1 LLCSATRND
10 FELCRFPANCNS
22 CHPSKVPSI
31 QSVCPSRKL
40 VCASMTIRHARWFAQ
55 AAPNAAD
62 YDNGPAKNKNI
73 DRFVGKSTVSSLSV
87 TKGGV
92 TVRIIKTVGEPVE
105 VTPGHECTK
114 LQQLNGAGD
123 QRAVSRRR
131 FRRRFRFSLFPRH
144 FVEIQVLFGRS
155 TDGRMG
161 DRGKRRRLSCITGG
175 PSRGTPLSWASLAT
189 VNSVSGPIRDQRREY
204 QKRRLRLRLFRQLL
218 VVSRRARKC

>member
-1 LLCSATRND
+1 MLCSATRND

-40 VCASMTIRHARWFAQ
+40 ACASMTIRHARWFAQ

-92 TVRIIKTVGEPVE
+92 TVRIVKTVGDPAE
-105 VTPGHECTK
+105 VTPDHECTK

-123 QRAVSRRR
+123 QRPVSRRR

-144 FVEIQVLFGRS
+144 FVEIRVLFGRS
-155 TDGRMG
+155 TDGWMG
-161 DRGKRRRLSCITGG
+161 ES
-175 PSRGTPLSWASLAT
+175 GT
-189 VNSVSGPIRDQRREY
+189 R
-204 QKRRLRLRLFRQLL
+204 
-218 VVSRRARKC
+218 

>member
-1 LLCSATRND
+1 M
-10 FELCRFPANCNS
+10 
-22 CHPSKVPSI
+22 
-31 QSVCPSRKL
+31 L

-55 AAPNAAD
+55 AAPDAAE

-92 TVRIIKTVGEPVE
+92 TVRIVKTVGDPAE
-105 VTPGHECTK
+105 VTQGHECTK

-175 PSRGTPLSWASLAT
+175 PSRGTPPSWASLTA